1 MRQTGLPFTG
11 AAFCIMLFVASSAQP
26 ITILDILQA
35 MQAAPQNYSM
45 PTYSF
50 FLSMEITNRVFN
62 DSLLNPATKD
72 YKQMYAEVAGALN
85 IIYNCST
92 CGTNDSYRGV
102 TDMQFREGSVI
113 ANCSISFKTIFINHF
128 VVKNLFVLAIEK
140 NPQPNGLKINKQFTG
155 ETFTPIWYFPK
166 NDAQTTPMS
175 RTTHSAI
182 KDLGGATAR
191 TIPSGQNP
199 AADTVTHN
207 FYYYGIP
214 GWAIALL
221 VLACVILLLL
231 IILLILLICCWCC
244 GRKHKKQETT
254 KLTEHAPY
262 ERTSF
267 KEHLANPAY
276 NPHSPQMDPNL
287 PVAGEPQGLI
297 GNHPGMYVLNS
308 GR

>member
-1 MRQTGLPFTG
+1 MGQTGLPYTG

-35 MQAAPQNYSM
+35 IQEAPKNYSM

-50 FLSMEITNRVFN
+50 FLCMEITNRVFN

-92 CGTNDSYRGV
+92 CDTRDSYRGV
-102 TDMQFREGSVI
+102 TDMRFRKGSVI
-113 ANCSISFKTIFINHF
+113 ANCSISFKTIFINNI
-128 VVKNLFVLAIEK
+128 VVKNLFTVAIEK
-140 NPQPNGLKINKQFTG
+140 NPRPNGLEMNKQFTS
-155 ETFTPIWYFPK
+155 ETVTPVWYFPK
-166 NDAQTTPMS
+166 TDAPTTPMS

-191 TIPSGQNP
+191 TIPSGQNDTT
-199 AADTVTHN
+199 DTVTH
-207 FYYYGIP
+207 YYYGIP

-244 GRKHKKQETT
+244 RRKHKKEETT

-267 KEHLANPAY
+267 KEHLANPPY
-276 NPHSPQMDPNL
+276 NPHSPQKNPNL
-287 PVAGEPQGLI
+287 PVFQGEPEGLN
-297 GNHPGMYVLNS
+297 GNRPGMYVLNPT
-308 GR
+308 R